1 MNKLLSIF
9 IMFVIFVSAAS
20 AAQISGSVEST
31 GNKLPGQEVVL
42 SRVNTTESAETGV
55 VYTYMP
61 LSNLIT
67 DKDGNYTFADIN
79 DGMYRVN
86 VTY

>member
-31 GNKLPGQEVVL
+31 G
-42 SRVNTTESAETGV
+42 
-55 VYTYMP
+55 
-61 LSNLIT
+61 
-67 DKDGNYTFADIN
+67 
-79 DGMYRVN
+79 
-86 VTY
+86 